1 MTDGTSARLGSVRTL
16 RPELV
21 GRTGELARIQEAVV
35 DGYGL
40 VLIDGEPGVGK
51 TSDTARGRLDRF
63 HAYRGIRALL
73 SRGAVPALDDLHWA
87 DAPSLELTEFLLR
100 HPPAAGFLPAIACR
114 STMIPP
120 PVADGGP
127 GAALALEETMLR
139 TELDRLTPAGRPA
152 AYAVRLPPRR
162 HPLRTGGSASAP
174 GGSPPRS
181 APCRPAHGEPTAPR
195 SAPFWSARRDRGSGS
210 RSPPSGR
217 SSGGIRRPG

>member
-35 DGYGL
+35 DGCGL
-40 VLIDGEPGVGK
+40 VLIDG
-51 TSDTARGRLDRF
+51 
-63 HAYRGIRALL
+63 
-73 SRGAVPALDDLHWA
+73 RGAVPALDDLHWA
-87 DAPSLELTEFLLR
+87 DAPSLEPTEFLLR

-120 PVADGGP
+120 AVADAVARQDAYITRLSP
-127 GAALALEETMLR
+127 SPLDEETAATLMPAVDASDQR
-139 TELDRLTPAGRPA
+139 RQPPENRRLG
-152 AYAVRLPPRR
+152 VG
-162 HPLRTGGSASAP
+162 TGC
-174 GGSPPRS
+174 GSPPRS
-181 APCRPAHGEPTAPR
+181 APCRPAHGELTAPR

-210 RSPPSGR
+210 RPPPSGR